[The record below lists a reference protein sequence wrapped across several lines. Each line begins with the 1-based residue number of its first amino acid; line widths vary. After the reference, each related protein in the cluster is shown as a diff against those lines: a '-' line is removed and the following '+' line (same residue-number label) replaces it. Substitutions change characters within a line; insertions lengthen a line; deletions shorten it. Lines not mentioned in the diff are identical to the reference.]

1 MAVRNFWVDVTVDG
15 RQTDLSG
22 GPRSKD
28 GGMRATFYVRDS
40 GNIAK
45 ALTVDCYTGADGQL
59 TIAIQSDGNDCY
71 KLMAQSYGKMA
82 DHIVADDGIIIPNG
96 QVKEFVA
103 KLTTTR

>member
-1 MAVRNFWVDVTVDG
+1 MAVRNFWVDVVVDG

-28 GGMRATFYVRDS
+28 GGMRAVFYVRDN
-40 GNIAK
+40 GAIVK
-45 ALTVDCYTGADGQL
+45 AVTVDCYTGADGQL
-59 TIAIQSDGNDCY
+59 TIAVQSESQDEY
-71 KLMAQSYGKMA
+71 KMLLQGSVSL
-82 DHIVADDGIIIPNG
+82 DTHIVNDTCLILESG